1 MAKEFPIIGVV
12 VDKTLKDTSQT
23 PGRPFFAKICQTMRI
38 RFLGLLV
45 YKITTNGNFPE
56 QESKK

>member
-1 MAKEFPIIGVV
+1 MAKDFPIIGVV
-12 VDKTLKDTSQT
+12 VDKTLKDTGQ
-23 PGRPFFAKICQTMRI
+23 PGRPFFAKVCQTMKI

-56 QESKK
+56 TESKK